1 MEYSL
6 FQAIRMQQYRAA
18 ARSGHVLREP
28 QMVLDTPDVPIPDG
42 EGIQVQEIVTEP
54 FGIASDQMPIEGRL

>member
-1 MEYSL
+1 
-6 FQAIRMQQYRAA
+6 MQQYRAA